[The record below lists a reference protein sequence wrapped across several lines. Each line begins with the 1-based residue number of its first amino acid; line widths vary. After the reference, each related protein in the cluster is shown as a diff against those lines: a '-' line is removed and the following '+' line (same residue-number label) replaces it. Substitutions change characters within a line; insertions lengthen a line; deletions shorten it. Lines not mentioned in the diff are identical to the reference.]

1 MSQKYG
7 PSASILVWGLGTL
20 VGGTLASIWA
30 WLSSIENAAADLGR
44 PAGVKVLVVLGVV
57 AAVVGLIIL
66 LVGVWQL
73 ATNVDIAA
81 LASQEAA
88 AQVELDQER
97 DHERADRSY
106 SEAAREVDE
115 RWKERLK
122 DEPEPED

>member
-1 MSQKYG
+1 M
-7 PSASILVWGLGTL
+7 
-20 VGGTLASIWA
+20 
-30 WLSSIENAAADLGR
+30 
-44 PAGVKVLVVLGVV
+44 VLGVV